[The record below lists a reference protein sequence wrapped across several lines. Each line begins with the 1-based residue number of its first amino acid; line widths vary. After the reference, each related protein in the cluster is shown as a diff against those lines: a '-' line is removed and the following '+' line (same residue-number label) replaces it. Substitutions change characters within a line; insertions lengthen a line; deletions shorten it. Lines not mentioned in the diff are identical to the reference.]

1 VVIAAASGMTV
12 YGLMIVIALWRG
24 AWR

>member
-1 VVIAAASGMTV
+1 VIAAALGMTV